1 MKELALEFELGLELD
16 SAEVRGI
23 LLYNNQEWGR
33 FASFHAHDPSTFEID
48 VAFNRVTFDFLG

>member
-1 MKELALEFELGLELD
+1 MYLNAYLDEIYQMFAAEFELGLELD

-33 FASFHAHDPSTFEID
+33 
-48 VAFNRVTFDFLG
+48 